1 MTKIILAYPCMGKT
15 YYAQNNPEKALDLES
30 SDYLFDKTGYEHLS
44 SEEFKGIPDRKRKE
58 NGIADYLKAIDEA
71 QLETSYKVDERNL
84 NDYVFTTPSI
94 ADLSVKLRTDAP
106 QNYNIRV
113 TNLYADV
120 SVSSKYSR
128 FNGLR
133 QDSINLNLTQAP
145 NGGYDISTTDDYTQ
159 PFQIE
164 SVNQNES
171 FIHGW
176 NGYISEQYSYLTE
189 RDIKKHSNGAVLR
202 TVWTLSVEDTQAHKT
217 YSKTVSDTIFMPS
230 HNED

>member
-1 MTKIILAYPCMGKT
+1 MNLKKVALTLTAFTAAIILAGCEEEASKT
-15 YYAQNNPEKALDLES
+15 THAVNINSTEKTAQES
-30 SDYLFDKTGYEHLS
+30 PK
-44 SEEFKGIPDRKRKE
+44 KGIDRDHTITVQDQE
-58 NGIADYLKAIDEA
+58 IE
-71 QLETSYKVDERNL
+71 LETSYKVDERNL

-94 ADLSVKLRTDAP
+94 ADLSVKLKNDAP

-145 NGGYDISTTDDYTQ
+145 NGGYDITTADDYAQ

-176 NGYISEQYSYLTE
+176 GGYVSEHYSYLTE
-189 RDIKKHSNGAVLR
+189 REIKRNSNGAVLR
-202 TVWTLSVEDTQAHKT
+202 TVWTLSIEDTQTHKT
-217 YSKTVSDTIFMPS
+217 YSKTVSDIIFMPS
-230 HNED
+230 HGEE

>member
-1 MTKIILAYPCMGKT
+1 MNLKKVAFTLTALTTVVVLTGCEEEASKT
-15 YYAQNNPEKALDLES
+15 THAVNINSTEKTVQES
-30 SDYLFDKTGYEHLS
+30 PK
-44 SEEFKGIPDRKRKE
+44 KGIDRDHTIVVQGQE
-58 NGIADYLKAIDEA
+58 IE
-71 QLETSYKVDERNL
+71 LETSYKVDERNL

-94 ADLSVKLRTDAP
+94 ADLSIQLKNDAP

-145 NGGYDISTTDDYTQ
+145 NGGYDISKTDDYTQ

-176 NGYISEQYSYLTE
+176 NGYISEHYSYLTE
-189 RDIKKHSNGAVLR
+189 KEIKNHSNGAVLR
-202 TVWTLSVEDTQAHKT
+202 TVWTLSVEDTQTHKT

-230 HNED
+230 HTEE

>member
-1 MTKIILAYPCMGKT
+1 MNFKKVALAFTAFAAVAVLAGCEEEASKT
-15 YYAQNNPEKALDLES
+15 THAVNINSTEKTAQES
-30 SDYLFDKTGYEHLS
+30 PK
-44 SEEFKGIPDRKRKE
+44 KGIDRDHTITVQGQE
-58 NGIADYLKAIDEA
+58 IE
-71 QLETSYKVDERNL
+71 LETSYKVDERNL

-94 ADLSVKLRTDAP
+94 ADLSVKLKTDAP

-145 NGGYDISTTDDYTQ
+145 NGGYDITTADDYAQ

-176 NGYISEQYSYLTE
+176 GGYVSEYYSYLTE
-189 RDIKKHSNGAVLR
+189 REIKRNSNGAVLR
-202 TVWTLSVEDTQAHKT
+202 TVWTLSIEDTQTHKT
-217 YSKTVSDTIFMPS
+217 YSKTVSDIIFMPS
-230 HNED
+230 HGEE

>member
-1 MTKIILAYPCMGKT
+1 MNFKKVAFALTALTAVAVLAGCEEEASKT
-15 YYAQNNPEKALDLES
+15 THAVDINSTEKTVQES
-30 SDYLFDKTGYEHLS
+30 PK
-44 SEEFKGIPDRKRKE
+44 KGIDRDHTIVVQGQE
-58 NGIADYLKAIDEA
+58 IE
-71 QLETSYKVDERNL
+71 LETSYKVDERNL

-94 ADLSVKLRTDAP
+94 ADLSVKLKNDAP

-145 NGGYDISTTDDYTQ
+145 NGGYDISKTDDYMQ

-176 NGYISEQYSYLTE
+176 SGYVSEHYSYLTE
-189 RDIKKHSNGAVLR
+189 REIKKHSNGAVLR
-202 TVWTLSVEDTQAHKT
+202 TVWTLAIEDTQAHKT
-217 YSKTVSDTIFMPS
+217 YSKTVSDTIYMPS
-230 HNED
+230 HNEE

>member
-1 MTKIILAYPCMGKT
+1 MNFKKIAFAFTAFAAVAVLAGCEEEASKT
-15 YYAQNNPEKALDLES
+15 THAVNINSTEKTVQES
-30 SDYLFDKTGYEHLS
+30 PK
-44 SEEFKGIPDRKRKE
+44 KGIDR
-58 NGIADYLKAIDEA
+58 DHAITVQGQEI

-94 ADLSVKLRTDAP
+94 ADLSVKLKNDAP

-145 NGGYDISTTDDYTQ
+145 NGGYDITTTEDYTQ

-164 SVNQNES
+164 SVNQSES

-176 NGYISEQYSYLTE
+176 NGYISENYSYLTE
-189 RDIKKHSNGAVLR
+189 RDIKKHSDGAVLR
-202 TVWTLSVEDTQAHKT
+202 TVWTLSIEDTQTHKT

-230 HNED
+230 HTEE

>member
-1 MTKIILAYPCMGKT
+1 MNFKKVALAFTAFAAVAVLAGCEEEASKT
-15 YYAQNNPEKALDLES
+15 THAVNINSTEETVQES
-30 SDYLFDKTGYEHLS
+30 PK
-44 SEEFKGIPDRKRKE
+44 KGIDRDHTITIQGQE
-58 NGIADYLKAIDEA
+58 I

-94 ADLSVKLRTDAP
+94 ADLSVKLKTDAP

-145 NGGYDISTTDDYTQ
+145 NGGYDITTADDYAQ

-176 NGYISEQYSYLTE
+176 NGYVSEKYSYLTE
-189 RDIKKHSNGAVLR
+189 RDIKKHSDGAVLR
-202 TVWTLSVEDTQAHKT
+202 TVWTLSIEDTQTHKT
-217 YSKTVSDTIFMPS
+217 YSKTVSDIIFMPS
-230 HNED
+230 HGEE

>member
-1 MTKIILAYPCMGKT
+1 MDFKKVALTFTAFAAVAILAGCEEEASKT
-15 YYAQNNPEKALDLES
+15 THAVNINSTEKTAQES
-30 SDYLFDKTGYEHLS
+30 PK
-44 SEEFKGIPDRKRKE
+44 KGIDRDHVITIQGQE
-58 NGIADYLKAIDEA
+58 IQLK
-71 QLETSYKVDERNL
+71 TSYKVDERNL
-84 NDYVFTTPSI
+84 NDYIFTTPSI
-94 ADLSVKLRTDAP
+94 ADLSVKLKTNAP

-145 NGGYDISTTDDYTQ
+145 NGGYDITTTEDYAQ

-176 NGYISEQYSYLTE
+176 NGYVSEKYSYLTE
-189 RDIKKHSNGAVLR
+189 RDIKKHSDGAVLR
-202 TVWTLSVEDTQAHKT
+202 TVWTLSIEDAQAHKT
-217 YSKTVSDTIFMPS
+217 YSKTVSDIIFMPS
-230 HNED
+230 HGEE

>member
-1 MTKIILAYPCMGKT
+1 MNFKKVALAFTAFAAVAVLAGCEEEASKT
-15 YYAQNNPEKALDLES
+15 THAVNINSTEETVQES
-30 SDYLFDKTGYEHLS
+30 PK
-44 SEEFKGIPDRKRKE
+44 KGIDRDHTITIQGQE
-58 NGIADYLKAIDEA
+58 I

-94 ADLSVKLRTDAP
+94 ADLSVKLKTDAP

-145 NGGYDISTTDDYTQ
+145 NGGYDITTMDDYMQ

-176 NGYISEQYSYLTE
+176 GGYVSEHYSYLTE
-189 RDIKKHSNGAVLR
+189 REIKRNSNGAVLR
-202 TVWTLSVEDTQAHKT
+202 TVWTLSIEDTQTHKT
-217 YSKTVSDTIFMPS
+217 YSKTISDTIFMPS
-230 HNED
+230 HGEE

>member
-1 MTKIILAYPCMGKT
+1 MNFKKVALTFTAFAAVAILAGCEEEASKT
-15 YYAQNNPEKALDLES
+15 THAVNINSTEKTVQES
-30 SDYLFDKTGYEHLS
+30 PK
-44 SEEFKGIPDRKRKE
+44 KGIDRE
-58 NGIADYLKAIDEA
+58 HTITVQGQEI

-94 ADLSVKLRTDAP
+94 ADLGVKLKNDAP

-145 NGGYDISTTDDYTQ
+145 NGGYDITTTEDYVQ

-171 FIHGW
+171 IPRNCCMSF
-176 NGYISEQYSYLTE
+176 
-189 RDIKKHSNGAVLR
+189 
-202 TVWTLSVEDTQAHKT
+202 
-217 YSKTVSDTIFMPS
+217 
-230 HNED
+230 

>member
-1 MTKIILAYPCMGKT
+1 MDFKKVALTFTAFAAVAILAGCEEEASKT
-15 YYAQNNPEKALDLES
+15 THAVNINSTEKTAQES
-30 SDYLFDKTGYEHLS
+30 PK
-44 SEEFKGIPDRKRKE
+44 KGIDRDHVITIQGQE
-58 NGIADYLKAIDEA
+58 I

-84 NDYVFTTPSI
+84 NDYIFTTPSI
-94 ADLSVKLRTDAP
+94 ADLSVKLKTNAP

-145 NGGYDISTTDDYTQ
+145 NGGYDITTTEDYAQ

-176 NGYISEQYSYLTE
+176 NGYVSEKYSYLTE
-189 RDIKKHSNGAVLR
+189 RDIKKHSDGAVLR
-202 TVWTLSVEDTQAHKT
+202 TVWTLSIEDAQAHKT
-217 YSKTVSDTIFMPS
+217 YSKTVSDIIFMPS
-230 HNED
+230 HGEE

>member
-1 MTKIILAYPCMGKT
+1 MNLKKVVLTLTALTAVAVLAGCEEEASKT
-15 YYAQNNPEKALDLES
+15 THAVNINSTEETVQES
-30 SDYLFDKTGYEHLS
+30 PK
-44 SEEFKGIPDRKRKE
+44 KGIDRDHTITIQGQE
-58 NGIADYLKAIDEA
+58 I

-94 ADLSVKLRTDAP
+94 ADLSVKLKTDAP

-145 NGGYDISTTDDYTQ
+145 NGGYDITTADDYAQ

-176 NGYISEQYSYLTE
+176 NGYVSEKYSYLTE
-189 RDIKKHSNGAVLR
+189 RDIKKHSDGAVLH
-202 TVWTLSVEDTQAHKT
+202 TVWTLSIEDTQTHKT
-217 YSKTVSDTIFMPS
+217 YSKKVSDIIFMPS
-230 HNED
+230 HGEE

>member
-1 MTKIILAYPCMGKT
+1 MNLKKVVLNLTALTTVTVLAGCEEEASKT
-15 YYAQNNPEKALDLES
+15 THAVDINSTEKTVQES
-30 SDYLFDKTGYEHLS
+30 PK
-44 SEEFKGIPDRKRKE
+44 KGIERDHTIVVQGQE
-58 NGIADYLKAIDEA
+58 IE
-71 QLETSYKVDERNL
+71 LETSYKVDERNL

-94 ADLSVKLRTDAP
+94 ADLSVKLKKDAP
-106 QNYNIRV
+106 SNYNIRV

-145 NGGYDISTTDDYTQ
+145 NGGYDITTMDDYMQ

-176 NGYISEQYSYLTE
+176 GGYVSEKYSYLTE
-189 RDIKKHSNGAVLR
+189 RDIKKHSDGAVLR
-202 TVWTLSVEDTQAHKT
+202 TVWTLSIEDTQTHKT
-217 YSKTVSDTIFMPS
+217 YNKTVSDIIFMPS
-230 HNED
+230 HGEE

>member
-1 MTKIILAYPCMGKT
+1 MHFKKVVFALTAITAVIVLAGCEEEASKT
-15 YYAQNNPEKALDLES
+15 THAVNINSTEKTVQES
-30 SDYLFDKTGYEHLS
+30 PK
-44 SEEFKGIPDRKRKE
+44 KGIDRDHTITV
-58 NGIADYLKAIDEA
+58 NGQEIE
-71 QLETSYKVDERNL
+71 LETSYKVDERNL

-94 ADLSVKLRTDAP
+94 ADLGVKLKTDAP

-217 YSKTVSDTIFMPS
+217 YSQTVSDTIFMPS